1 MSEHLSLTV
10 IDYFNDRV
18 HVFVA
23 DYRKR
28 LKGCHSIDLC
38 ADVSEAKGG
47 YAQNGT
53 AKERVMKM
61 ASSPQASASRPGK
74 G

>member
-10 IDYFNDRV
+10 LGYLNNRV

-23 DYRKR
+23 DYQKR

-38 ADVSEAKGG
+38 ADVSEAKGS

-53 AKERVMKM
+53 AKGRVMKM
-61 ASSPQASASRPGK
+61 PSSPWASASRPGE